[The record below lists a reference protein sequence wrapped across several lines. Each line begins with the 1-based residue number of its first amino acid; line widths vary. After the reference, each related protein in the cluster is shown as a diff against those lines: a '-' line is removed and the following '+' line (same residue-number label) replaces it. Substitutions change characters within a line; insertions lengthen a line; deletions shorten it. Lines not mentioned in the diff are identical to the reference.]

1 MTQSEIEIT
10 AGELSAPGED
20 DRVLPFQVEELGVR
34 GRVVRLGPAASDIL
48 SRHDYPEPVARLLG
62 EALALT
68 AMLGAA
74 LKFDG
79 KFILQT
85 KTDGPVDMIVV
96 DFETPGDMRA
106 YAHYDPDKIAA
117 LEAEGMPRAQ
127 QLLGTGH
134 LAMTVDQ
141 GTQMDRYQGVVA
153 LDGISLNEAAHG
165 YFRQSEQIPTAV
177 RLAVAPVFNQGD
189 GGERSAWRVGG
200 IMVQHLPEG
209 GGVRMPDLPPGD
221 VPEGVELPDT
231 GAEGDDD
238 RWNRARILMNT
249 VEDHE
254 LLDVD
259 LAPERLLY
267 RLYHEDGVRVFQS
280 QPIVRNCRCSRERIE
295 TMLRQFSDDDRDY
308 MVKDGHIVVTCEFCN
323 LDYKFDPQ
331 DFRSA

>member
-1 MTQSEIEIT
+1 MTQSET
-10 AGELSAPGED
+10 GMPASDFAAPEDD
-20 DRVLPFQVEELGVR
+20 DRVLPFQVEALGVR
-34 GRVVRLGPAASDIL
+34 GRVVRLGPVAGDIL
-48 SRHDYPEPVARLLG
+48 SRHDYPESVARLLG
-62 EALALT
+62 EALGLT

-96 DFETPGDMRA
+96 DFEAPGDMRA
-106 YAHYDPDKIAA
+106 YAHYDAEKIAA
-117 LEAEGMPRAQ
+117 LGTDGLQRPQ
-127 QLLGTGH
+127 KLLGNGH

-141 GTQMDRYQGVVA
+141 GADMERYQGIVA

-189 GGERSAWRVGG
+189 GGARSGWRVGG
-200 IMVQHLPEG
+200 VMVQHLPEDG
-209 GGVRMPDLPPGD
+209 GARVPDLPPGD
-221 VPEGVELPDT
+221 LPEGIELPDDDS
-231 GAEGDDD
+231 EDD

-254 LLDVD
+254 LLDTD
-259 LAPERLLY
+259 LPPEQLLY
-267 RLYHEDGVRVFQS
+267 RLYHEDGVRVFKS
-280 QPIVRNCRCSRERIE
+280 QPIQRNCRCSRERIE
-295 TMLRQFSDDDRDY
+295 TMLRQFSDDDREY
-308 MVKDGHIVVTCEFCN
+308 MVKDDHIVVTCEFCN
-323 LDYKFDPQ
+323 LDYKFDPA

>member
-1 MTQSEIEIT
+1 MTQSEIEIS
-10 AGELSAPGED
+10 AGDFAAPEDD
-20 DRVLPFQVEELGVR
+20 DRVLPFQVESLGVR

-106 YAHYDPDKIAA
+106 YAHYDPEKISA
-117 LEAEGMPRAQ
+117 LETDGMPRPR
-127 QLLGTGH
+127 QLLGNGH

-141 GTQMDRYQGVVA
+141 GADMERYQGIVA
-153 LDGISLNEAAHG
+153 LDGISLSEAAHG

-189 GGERSAWRVGG
+189 GGVRSGWRVGG
-200 IMVQHLPEG
+200 IMVQHLPEDG
-209 GGVRMPDLPPGD
+209 GTRMPDLPPGD
-221 VPEGVELPDT
+221 LPGGIELPGEET
-231 GAEGDDD
+231 EDD
-238 RWNRARILMNT
+238 RWNRGRILMNT

-254 LLDVD
+254 LLDAE
-259 LAPERLLY
+259 LPPEQLLY

-280 QPIVRNCRCSRERIE
+280 QPIKRNCRCSRERIE
-295 TMLRQFSDDDRDY
+295 TMLRQFSDDDRNY

-323 LDYKFDPQ
+323 LDYKFDP
-331 DFRSA
+331 DNFRST